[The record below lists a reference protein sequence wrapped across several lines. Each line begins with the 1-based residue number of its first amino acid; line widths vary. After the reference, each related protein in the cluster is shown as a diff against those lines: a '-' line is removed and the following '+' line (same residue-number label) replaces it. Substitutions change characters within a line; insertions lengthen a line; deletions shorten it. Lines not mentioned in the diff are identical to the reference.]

1 MDPDEGLV
9 QVNGPAVEKVWM
21 LLVVPETAVKPE
33 PSPANP
39 AAINVENAG

>member
-9 QVNGPAVEKVWM
+9 QLKGPAAAKVWM
-21 LLVVPETAVKPE
+21 LLVVANAAKLE

-39 AAINVENAG
+39 EAINDEIAG